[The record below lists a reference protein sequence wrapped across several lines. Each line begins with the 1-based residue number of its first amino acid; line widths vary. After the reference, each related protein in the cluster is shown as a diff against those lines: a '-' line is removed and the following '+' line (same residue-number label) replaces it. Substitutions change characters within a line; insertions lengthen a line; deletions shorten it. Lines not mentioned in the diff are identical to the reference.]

1 MKNVICVSMCFMI
14 LLSGCASVMCGS
26 EKTINIKSSPPGSD
40 FTIKDA
46 QGNTIIEDVT
56 PTNVTLKRGR
66 GWFQAGDYKVTFKKE
81 GCKQRTAPIRQGLE
95 TGWYIGGN
103 VLIGGLIGWVI
114 VDPLTGA
121 MYNIEDVNV
130 SLECK

>member
-1 MKNVICVSMCFMI
+1 MKNVICVTMCFAI

-26 EKTINIKSSPPGSD
+26 EKTINIKSQPPGSD
-40 FTIKDA
+40 FTITNA
-46 QGNTIIEDVT
+46 QGNIVVEDVT

-66 GWFQAGDYKVTFKKE
+66 GWFQAGDYKITFKKE
-81 GCKQRTAPIRQGLE
+81 GCKQMTGQIRQGLE
-95 TGWYIGGN
+95 TGWYVCGN

-130 SLECK
+130 SLECE